1 MQAESS
7 MCMYSLHGLEPE
19 MRPAL
24 GLVCQRWIVSS
35 YCTPG
40 SPQAQAASEISRRRS
55 AAGICALT
63 SRLATARVCQS
74 SPAST
79 RRKKSSVSRTELL
92 AFWNWIERQASPFR
106 PRS

>member
-1 MQAESS
+1 

-24 GLVCQRWIVSS
+24 GLVCQRWMVSS

-40 SPQAQAASEISRRRS
+40 SPQVHAASEISRSSSR
-55 AAGICALT
+55 AGSSSRT
-63 SRLATARVCQS
+63 SPEATVRVCHGS
-74 SPAST
+74 SAWT
-79 RRKKSSVSRTELL
+79 RWKKSSVRRTELL
-92 AFWNWIERQASPFR
+92 AFWNWMERQASPFR

>member
-1 MQAESS
+1 
-7 MCMYSLHGLEPE
+7 MCMYSEHGLEPE

-24 GLVCQRWIVSS
+24 GLVCQRWIASS

-40 SPQAQAASEISRRRS
+40 SPQAQAASAISRISSR
-55 AAGICALT
+55 AGIVSWT
-63 SRLATARVCQS
+63 SPVWTVRVSQGS
-74 SPAST
+74 SAST
-79 RRKKSSVSRTELL
+79 LRKNSSVRRTELF